1 MFSGYLMAAV
11 YHLNGVGGF
20 KGWQWLF
27 VVNTIISLPI
37 AIAGFFFLPDVPEIT
52 RAWWLKPDEIA
63 LARRRMECEGRAN
76 RAPYTKA
83 KIKRIFTSWHIY
95 LLPLLYIFFNNGG
108 GAASQ
113 PAFQLWL
120 KDRGASITDI
130 NVYPTLTSVVQVI
143 STLAYAWSSDT
154 VFKGQRWP
162 PIVFSACMN
171 LVVYISLTIWDMP
184 LAWHWACYFLAG
196 FSGGISGLTV
206 TPLFPCPWP
215 QLTTKQF
222 AWAHEICSD
231 DNEERA
237 LVVGTMNEM
246 AYVIQAWLPLVVW
259 QQVEAPR
266 YPKGFPTMIGI
277 AIGLLITTAAI
288 KWLHDRQNAEKQRRV
303 EADA

>member
-1 MFSGYLMAAV
+1 MPGRTDLAYSIIGSWYRRDELAKRSCIFHVSGAIGTMFSGYLMAAV
-11 YHLNGVGGF
+11 YHLDGVQGF
-20 KGWQWLF
+20 AGWQWLF
-27 VVNTIISLPI
+27 IVNTVISLPI

-52 RAWWLKPDEIA
+52 RAWWLKPEEIV
-63 LARRRMECEGRAN
+63 LARKRMELEGRAN

-83 KIKRIFTSWHIY
+83 KVKRIFTSWHIY

-154 VFKGQRWP
+154 LFKGERWP

-171 LVVYISLTIWDMP
+171 LVVYISLTVWNIP

-196 FSGGISGLTV
+196 FSGGVSGLTV
-206 TPLFPCPWP
+206 SLHTPSS
-215 QLTTKQF
+215 
-222 AWAHEICSD
+222 E
-231 DNEERA
+231 
-237 LVVGTMNEM
+237 
-246 AYVIQAWLPLVVW
+246 
-259 QQVEAPR
+259 
-266 YPKGFPTMIGI
+266 
-277 AIGLLITTAAI
+277 
-288 KWLHDRQNAEKQRRV
+288 
-303 EADA
+303 